1 MLGLVEAATWG
12 LRDQDLRDQDPR
24 RLCTSPAAA
33 TCDDNDDEDD
43 HVIMTVIM

>member
-12 LRDQDLRDQDPR
+12 LRDQDPR